1 MRPPSATGTPSPAGA
16 AAARTAQPE
25 ALQPEALQP
34 ETAPQTLRHT
44 RLEDALAFLS
54 AAILAGLGIA
64 FFERAGLMTGG
75 TAGLALLLSYGTG
88 LAFGASFA
96 LVNLPFLAL
105 ALLRMGWRFTAKTA
119 AAVAL
124 LSAVT
129 EVQRPLLVLER
140 IHPAYAALAGGL
152 LVGIGLL
159 ILFRHRGSLGG
170 FNVLVLYLQERFGWR
185 AGWVQLGLDAAILLL
200 SLAVVPPAIV
210 AISLVGALALNVT
223 LAINHRPGRY
233 MAV

>member
-1 MRPPSATGTPSPAGA
+1 MPDPSRSRAQAAERFAPAPSNASPPPPDPA
-16 AAARTAQPE
+16 
-25 ALQPEALQP
+25 
-34 ETAPQTLRHT
+34 LRHT
-44 RLEDALAFLS
+44 WLEDALAFLS

-75 TAGLALLLSYGTG
+75 TAGLALLLSYATGVAFG
-88 LAFGASFA
+88 LAFV

-129 EVQRPLLVLER
+129 ELQRPMLVLER
-140 IHPAYAALAGGL
+140 IHPAYAAPAGGL

-185 AGWVQLGLDAAILLL
+185 AGWVQLALDAAILLA
-200 SLAVVPPAIV
+200 SLAVVSPATV
-210 AISLVGALALNVT
+210 AISLIGALALNVT

-233 MAV
+233 LAV

>member
-1 MRPPSATGTPSPAGA
+1 MPEPSQSRARAGA
-16 AAARTAQPE
+16 RVAQPE
-25 ALQPEALQP
+25 PPASPTSPDAS
-34 ETAPQTLRHT
+34 LRHT

-54 AAILAGLGIA
+54 AAILAGLGVA

-75 TAGLALLLSYGTG
+75 TAGLALLLSYSTG
-88 LAFGASFA
+88 LGFGPAFV
-96 LVNLPFLAL
+96 LVNLPFFAL
-105 ALLRMGWRFTAKTA
+105 AMLRMGWRFTAKTA
-119 AAVAL
+119 AAVAM

-129 EVQRPLLVLER
+129 EIQRPLLVLER

-185 AGWVQLGLDAAILLL
+185 AGWIQLALDAAILLG
-200 SLAVVPPAIV
+200 SLAVVPPAT
-210 AISLVGALALNVT
+210 AATSLIGALALNVT

-233 MAV
+233 MAM

>member
-1 MRPPSATGTPSPAGA
+1 MASLPPDAAHRATSGPARSQPDASA
-16 AAARTAQPE
+16 AADE
-25 ALQPEALQP
+25 S
-34 ETAPQTLRHT
+34 LRHT
-44 RLEDALAFLS
+44 RFEDTLAFLS
-54 AAILAGLGIA
+54 AAILAALGVA

-88 LAFGASFA
+88 MAFGAAFV
-96 LVNLPFLAL
+96 LVNLPFFVLA
-105 ALLRMGWRFTAKTA
+105 ALRMGWRFTAKTA
-119 AAVAL
+119 AAVLL

-129 EVQRPLLVLER
+129 ELQRPLLGIER
-140 IHPAYAALAGGL
+140 IQPAYAALAGGL

-170 FNVLVLYLQERFGWR
+170 FNVLVLYLQQRFGWR
-185 AGWVQLGLDAAILLL
+185 AGWIQLGLDATILLV
-200 SLAVVPPAIV
+200 SLTVVSPATA
-210 AISLVGALALNVT
+210 AISLIGALALNVT